1 MELRILGRLA
11 QLEERLLDAQ
21 EAVGSSPTSPTC
33 LSVSKEI
40 LNETVRPKQL
50 VRLLN
55 ETVSI
60 IAAIVFGEDSEIPQ
74 YLTTGNQKFEA
85 VILIINP

>member
-21 EAVGSSPTSPTC
+21 EAVGSSPTLPTC
-33 LSVSKEI
+33 LTVSKGN
-40 LNETVRPKQL
+40 LNATVRQKQL
-50 VRLLN
+50 VRSLN

-60 IAAIVFGEDSEIPQ
+60 IAAIAFGEDSEI
-74 YLTTGNQKFEA
+74 LTISYYGKPK
-85 VILIINP
+85 V